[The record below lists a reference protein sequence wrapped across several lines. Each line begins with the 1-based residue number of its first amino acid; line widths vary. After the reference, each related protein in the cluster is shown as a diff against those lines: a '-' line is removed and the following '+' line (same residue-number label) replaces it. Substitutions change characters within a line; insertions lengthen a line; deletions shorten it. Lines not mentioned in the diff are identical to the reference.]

1 MNMKKL
7 TTLLLSAGL
16 LFSMA
21 ACSSSKIDDDALTL
35 LETGMNHFEKMES
48 ASYNASMDVKI
59 PDSNASIA
67 FKGGYLEKDNKLNF
81 SLLMDVKEDGEK
93 AEELINVYY
102 KDDTA
107 YINLM
112 DLNKMKIDVSDLLD
126 QAKQSEPAETKSEG
140 FKKEDIKPFLDK
152 ASLDGNKVK
161 LVLNKEKLDAAMADE
176 IKKQSEAA
184 GYDMTM
190 NIKSATAEVTVKDDF
205 IEDAVID
212 FVMTVSADV
221 DGKKES
227 IDMNIKL
234 NISFSDINQNK
245 EINFPDFKGYEETD
259 IMSLIYGMSSAAGGL
274 EG

>member
-1 MNMKKL
+1 MKKL

-102 KDDTA
+102 KDD
-107 YINLM
+107 
-112 DLNKMKIDVSDLLD
+112 DLLD

>member
-1 MNMKKL
+1 MKKL

>member
-1 MNMKKL
+1 MKKL

-21 ACSSSKIDDDALTL
+21 ACSSNKINDDALTL
-35 LETGMNHFEKMES
+35 LETGMNHFDKMES
-48 ASYNASMDVKI
+48 ASYKASMDVKI

-81 SLLMDVKEDGEK
+81 SLLMDVKEDEEK
-93 AEELINVYY
+93 VEELVNVYY

-112 DLNKMKIDVSDLLD
+112 DLNKMKIDMSKLID
-126 QAKQSEPAETKSEG
+126 QAKKSESKEKKSEG

-161 LVLNKEKLDAAMADE
+161 LVLNKDKMDAAIAE
-176 IKKQSEAA
+176 EVKKQSEAA

-190 NIKSATAEVTVKDDF
+190 KVKTATAEITVKDDF

-212 FVMTVSADV
+212 LVMNVSADV
-221 DGKKES
+221 DNEKKS
-227 IDMNIKL
+227 IDMNLKL

-245 EINFPDFKGYEETD
+245 EIEFPDFKGYEETD

>member
-1 MNMKKL
+1 MKKL

-16 LFSMA
+16 LFLMT
-21 ACSSSKIDDDALTL
+21 ACSSNKVDDDALTL

-48 ASYNASMDVKI
+48 ASYNASMDVKL
-59 PDSNASIA
+59 PDSNASIS
-67 FKGGYLEKDNKLNF
+67 FKGGYLEKDKKLNF

-112 DLNKMKIDVSDLLD
+112 DLNKMKIDLSELLK
-126 QAKQSEPAETKSEG
+126 QVEQSEPTDTKSEG

-152 ASLDGNKVK
+152 AVLDGNKVQ
-161 LVLNKEKLDAAMADE
+161 LVLNKDKLDAAIAEE

-190 NIKSATAEVTVKDDF
+190 NVKSATAEITVKDDF

-212 FVMTVSADV
+212 LVMSVSADV
-221 DGKKES
+221 EGEKKS
-227 IDMNIKL
+227 IDMNLKL
-234 NISFSDINQNK
+234 NLSFSDINQNK
-245 EINFPDFKGYEETD
+245 EIDFPDFKGYEETD
-259 IMSLIYGMSSAAGGL
+259 IMSLIYGMSNAAGEL

>member
-1 MNMKKL
+1 
-7 TTLLLSAGL
+7 
-16 LFSMA
+16 
-21 ACSSSKIDDDALTL
+21 
-35 LETGMNHFEKMES
+35 
-48 ASYNASMDVKI
+48 
-59 PDSNASIA
+59 
-67 FKGGYLEKDNKLNF
+67 
-81 SLLMDVKEDGEK
+81 
-93 AEELINVYY
+93 
-102 KDDTA
+102 
-107 YINLM
+107 
-112 DLNKMKIDVSDLLD
+112 
-126 QAKQSEPAETKSEG
+126 
-140 FKKEDIKPFLDK
+140 
-152 ASLDGNKVK
+152 
-161 LVLNKEKLDAAMADE
+161 MADE

-234 NISFSDINQNK
+234 KISFSDINQNK